1 MLLVNM
7 VAAAVV
13 ITPENPRAADSLTCD
28 VSDSSATY
36 NYYWYRNDA
45 RVKSETG
52 RSSTLSASWT
62 SFGDEIVCRAYRP
75 STPYTPETY
84 VGRDVTTITND
95 LFNGLIVIRNNPDL
109 APRDEPEECEGP
121 ECMDMPDDGRAD
133 PEECEGPQCYDFGDD
148 YVPQCRDGFDNDA
161 DGRTDMG
168 DIGCSSPDDNDE
180 WNPTTQCNDGIDNDG
195 DGLVDF
201 PADPGCSHPLD
212 NSEWNGDFPE
222 APAQCN
228 DGLDNDADGF
238 VDMNDPGCSSPFDND
253 EHNDVSNPACS
264 DGLDNDGDAK
274 IDMADPGCTSTQDTS
289 EYNAPEE
296 NGGSSSNGARSL
308 DLDMVY
314 ALAENGKLVIE
325 YILEND
331 GTMSVKDVELSVQV
345 PDYGITHIEDI
356 GKMRHGKKVYNR
368 LSINLPENAKGTH
381 LVLVEAS
388 GLGAHDSE
396 QRTFT
401 VENAE
406 MPNIKV
412 IVFESEAT
420 QETVHKGFF
429 ARIIEWFLNL
439 FRAVF

>member
-1 MLLVNM
+1 M
-7 VAAAVV
+7 
-13 ITPENPRAADSLTCD
+13 
-28 VSDSSATY
+28 
-36 NYYWYRNDA
+36 
-45 RVKSETG
+45 
-52 RSSTLSASWT
+52 
-62 SFGDEIVCRAYRP
+62 
-75 STPYTPETY
+75 
-84 VGRDVTTITND
+84 
-95 LFNGLIVIRNNPDL
+95 
-109 APRDEPEECEGP
+109 
-121 ECMDMPDDGRAD
+121 
-133 PEECEGPQCYDFGDD
+133 
-148 YVPQCRDGFDNDA
+148 
-161 DGRTDMG
+161 
-168 DIGCSSPDDNDE
+168 
-180 WNPTTQCNDGIDNDG
+180 
-195 DGLVDF
+195 
-201 PADPGCSHPLD
+201 D

-238 VDMNDPGCSSPFDND
+238 VDMNDHGCSSPFDND

-274 IDMADPGCTSTQDTS
+274 IDMADPGCTSPQDTS

-314 ALAENGKLVIE
+314 ALVENGKLVIE